1 MFDST
6 QIADSRTPPNALN
19 MTTKAELLRRG
30 KAAIDAGESSL
41 REAAEALALAQQDFK
56 ATQREI
62 AEAVGRSLGWVN
74 RLLKWRRSGY
84 KDSSPFGPT
93 TKVGRVQHA
102 EQRTKTTKP
111 RKPKACPT
119 TASPGA
125 KTSPIADTER
135 SGSKR
140 PSPQEAKGN
149 LKYAVDHW
157 WPHLD
162 DAGKVEI
169 TAYFLKKTGAR
180 VS

>member
-30 KAAIDAGESSL
+30 KAAIDAGESSP

-74 RLLKWRRSGY
+74 RLLTWRRSGY
-84 KDSSPFGPT
+84 KESSPFGPT
-93 TKVGRVQHA
+93 TRVGRVQHA
-102 EQRTKTTKP
+102 EQRAKVRMPLRASIKKAPEDSET
-111 RKPKACPT
+111 PKRSISETPPAKR
-119 TASPGA
+119 ASPA
-125 KTSPIADTER
+125 
-135 SGSKR
+135 
-140 PSPQEAKGN
+140 EAMGN
-149 LKYAVDHW
+149 FKYAIDHW
-157 WPHLD
+157 WSHLD
-162 DAGKVEI
+162 DPGKIEI

>member
-102 EQRTKTTKP
+102 EQRTKP
-111 RKPKACPT
+111 RKPKASPT
-119 TASPGA
+119 TASPDA
-125 KTSPIADTER
+125 KTSPIADTEK

>member
-1 MFDST
+1 MLNPLRTAEATPRS
-6 QIADSRTPPNALN
+6 IAVN
-19 MTTKAELLRRG
+19 MTTKTELLCRA

-41 REAAEALALAQQDFK
+41 HEAAEALALAQQDFNT
-56 ATQREI
+56 TQREI

-84 KDSSPFGPT
+84 RESSPFGPT
-93 TKVGRVQHA
+93 TRVGRVQHA
-102 EQRTKTTKP
+102 EQRAKARTPPNASTK
-111 RKPKACPT
+111 KA
-119 TASPGA
+119 SVDSE
-125 KTSPIADTER
+125 TSNCSDTLAPPSR
-135 SGSKR
+135 R
-140 PSPQEAKGN
+140 PSPAIAMGN
-149 LKYAVDHW
+149 LKYAIDHW

>member
-1 MFDST
+1 
-6 QIADSRTPPNALN
+6 

-30 KAAIDAGESSL
+30 KAAVDAGESSL
-41 REAAEALALAQQDFK
+41 REAADALALAQQDFK

-84 KDSSPFGPT
+84 KESSPFGPT
-93 TKVGRVQHA
+93 TRAGRVQYA
-102 EQRTKTTKP
+102 EQSTKARTP
-111 RKPKACPT
+111 RKPSTKR
-119 TASPGA
+119 AS
-125 KTSPIADTER
+125 ADTETSNSSDTETSPSR
-135 SGSKR
+135 R
-140 PSPQEAKGN
+140 PSPALAMGN
-149 LKYAVDHW
+149 LKFAIDHW
-157 WPHLD
+157 WPYLD